1 MRISDWSSDVCSSD
15 LGSFRGKGTLQ
26 QKANEVLKSA
36 WETGDSAAVIA
47 AMAEF
52 RRLYQND
59 LLDHSPVARTD
70 QAEFRVWSKRFAQW
84 LFSTDHIEIRYGI
97 EYDGVDIRKLSPG
110 TRGIVLLLLYLGLDD
125 KDDRPLLIVPPEE
138 NLDPKSVFD
147 ELVQLFTEAKS
158 HRQVIMRSE

>member
-1 MRISDWSSDVCSSD
+1 MARRGASLGPLKKPSLSLAPTAHVEPWANVAEDW
-15 LGSFRGKGTLQ
+15 LIHPRKTGFFRGKGTLQ

-84 LFSTDHIEIRYGI
+84 LFSTDHIEIRYGM
-97 EYDGVDIRKLSPG
+97 EYDGVEDRKSK
-110 TRGIVLLLLYLGLDD
+110 R
-125 KDDRPLLIVPPEE
+125 
-138 NLDPKSVFD
+138 
-147 ELVQLFTEAKS
+147 
-158 HRQVIMRSE
+158 